1 MRWFSEKLINANI
14 FTISQG
20 YPRMSVDADDYEG
33 QTLLII
39 GRGKFIASLLL
50 IPIIG
55 VGVYW
60 RQKATTVYRVW
71 VSQIV
76 EPKSIK
82 VIRKRPW
89 SRLMWSLL
97 LNVHIL
103 YNVQNSSCMWLMFE
117 LAYPSRA
124 QTRHPPKRTKTSPA
138 VGLLTLP
145 TLRLSFSVN
154 LWSVTFSCFVKL
166 HWE

>member
-14 FTISQG
+14 FTTSQG

-124 QTRHPPKRTKTSPA
+124 QTRHPQKKNKNFSRGRVTYITDAQIIFLCQPLISHFF
-138 VGLLTLP
+138 LL
-145 TLRLSFSVN
+145 
-154 LWSVTFSCFVKL
+154 C
-166 HWE
+166 